1 MRSRES
7 TQETGLDQIKFNIKM
22 SQRVGGWKL
31 AKSADQVAN
40 MCRVCCGV
48 VKDRI
53 DENKVDTR

>member
-1 MRSRES
+1 MRSGES

-22 SQRVGGWKL
+22 SQRVGVWKL

-48 VKDRI
+48 KDCI